1 MWSTAFA
8 VQSMPLFI
16 RETENWILKQ
26 IHEFSPFFCM
36 RERERERC
44 IYHCSFFP
52 NYLLDMLKSEG
63 RNQDM
68 KYAEYLS
75 SFYQS
80 KLRKS
85 TRDLT
90 YLTVLKKVY
99 IKEETDS
106 CERVHF

>member
-1 MWSTAFA
+1 MWLTA
-8 VQSMPLFI
+8 SMPLFI

-26 IHEFSPFFCM
+26 IHEFSPLFCM
-36 RERERERC
+36 RERERES

-90 YLTVLKKVY
+90 YLTVLKKV
-99 IKEETDS
+99 
-106 CERVHF
+106 